1 MANVLVVGSINFDCV
16 MNVKEFVQKGETIE
30 ALDYHEYPGGK
41 GANQAIALS
50 RAGVDTTFIC
60 AVGKDANGAYL
71 SNVLKDAGLDTSHV
85 IKKDCVT
92 GSAFIQVNEKGQNSI
107 VIVHGANYQLNRE
120 DLQKKE
126 ELFAQADAILTQL
139 EVTDEVIE
147 TCVELAEKYK
157 KPLFLNPA
165 PVRKLGENML
175 KRTFMITPNECEL
188 EVLSGCSCE
197 SMEEMKRAVE
207 ELSQTMH
214 TNILVTLGSA
224 GCLYKDCSSGE
235 MIAVDSFRVDAVDT
249 TAAGDCFNGAFISAY
264 LQYRDVK
271 KAMIYANAFAALS
284 VKKQGAVSSIPDKKD
299 VEIFLKEQQ
308 ICLEEQSEGTK
319 EKECLGGRIC
329 LR

>member
-30 ALDYHEYPGGK
+30 ATDYHEYPGGK
-41 GANQAIALS
+41 GANQAIALEKS
-50 RAGVDTTFIC
+50 GVDTTFIC
-60 AVGKDANGAYL
+60 AVGKDANGDYL
-71 SNVLKDAGLDTSHV
+71 SSVLENAGLDTRHV
-85 IKKDCVT
+85 LKKDCVT

-107 VIVHGANYQLNRE
+107 VIVHGANYQLSKE
-120 DLQKKE
+120 DLQNKE

-147 TCVELAEKYK
+147 TCVELAEKYN

-165 PVRKLGENML
+165 PVRKLGEHIL
-175 KRTFMITPNECEL
+175 KRTFMITPNESEL
-188 EVLSGCSCE
+188 GVLSGSSCE
-197 SMEEMKRAVE
+197 SMEEMERAVR
-207 ELSQTMH
+207 ELSRTMH

-224 GCLYKDCSSGE
+224 GCLYKDSSSEE
-235 MIAVDSFRVDAVDT
+235 MIYVDSFRVDAVDT

-264 LQYRDVK
+264 LKYGDVK

-284 VKKQGAVSSIPDKKD
+284 VKRQGAISSIPGKED

-308 ICLEEQSEGTK
+308 ICLDEQGEVTRENNIWEG
-319 EKECLGGRIC
+319 ENG
-329 LR
+329 